1 MMQIRSILGMSIVR
15 PPAYRTA
22 AGSVKFSWPVWFK
35 LYLIS
40 RLFDK
45 AQPVSRTAWRS
56 RAIAAPRLQ
65 NRCHFCK
72 GFERVPSPISG
83 CLVKFLSVLD
93 IDKIGM
99 WLVTKNAKSRRMR
112 EADVGKDLRTA
123 KAAMGNFGCVGAQA
137 ETT

>member
-22 AGSVKFSWPVWFK
+22 AGSVKFSWPIWFK

-40 RLFDK
+40 RLFDR

-72 GFERVPSPISG
+72 GFGRVPSPISG
-83 CLVKFLSVLD
+83 CLVEVLGVLEV
-93 IDKIGM
+93 IDKIGT
-99 WLVTKNAKSRRMR
+99 WLVTKKAKS
-112 EADVGKDLRTA
+112 TA
-123 KAAMGNFGCVGAQA
+123 HEGS
-137 ETT
+137 